1 MVIPLQKISEEF
13 VMRNALVLVVLAM
26 VLGLGG
32 CTEKYK
38 KEIERLQRESDSL
51 KAQTAERDTV
61 TMAYVKAFNAIQQN
75 LDEIKMRERLI
86 TEIQEAD
93 PEKRKSMEEQIN
105 RDIEA
110 IYELLLK
117 NKKMVDDLQRKL
129 RSQGIKNAELEKMI
143 TNLNTQIE
151 LKDAEITRLKES
163 LAQMNITVRNL
174 EVDLQTMEKLSEQQT
189 AMISQQDAELNK
201 VWYIVGTRKVL
212 EEKKVLTKEGGF
224 IGIGRSSRV
233 SEQFD
238 KSEFTMADRRDLLAL
253 PIFSKKC
260 RLVSVHPS
268 GSYQLVGESQV
279 DSLKI
284 LHPDDF
290 WSASRFLVVV
300 ID

>member
-1 MVIPLQKISEEF
+1 MKRALILIALGVAISF
-13 VMRNALVLVVLAM
+13 
-26 VLGLGG
+26 GS

-38 KEIERLQRESDSL
+38 KEIERLQRETDSL
-51 KAQTAERDTV
+51 KAETVERDTI
-61 TMAYVKAFNAIQQN
+61 TMAYVRAFNAIQQN

-86 TEIQEAD
+86 TEISEAD

-110 IYELLLK
+110 IYELLLR

-129 RSQGIKNAELEKMI
+129 RTQGIKNAELEKMI
-143 TNLNTQIE
+143 ANLNTQIE
-151 LKDAEITRLKES
+151 LKDAEIGRLKES
-163 LAQMNITVRNL
+163 LAQMNITIRNL
-174 EVDLQTMEKLSEQQT
+174 ETNLATMEKLSEQQT
-189 AMISQQDAELNK
+189 AVIGQQEAELNK
-201 VWYIVGTRKVL
+201 VWYIIGTRKVL

-224 IGIGRSSRV
+224 IGIGRSRRV
-233 SEQFD
+233 SEEFD
-238 KSEFTMADRRDLLAL
+238 KSEFTMADRRDLRSL

-260 RLVSVHPS
+260 RLVSVHPA

>member
-1 MVIPLQKISEEF
+1 MKRLLMLTIIGFAVATS
-13 VMRNALVLVVLAM
+13 
-26 VLGLGG
+26 G
-32 CTEKYK
+32 CTEKFK
-38 KEIERLQRESDSL
+38 KEIERLQRETDSL
-51 KAQTAERDTV
+51 KAETVERDTI
-61 TMAYVKAFNAIQQN
+61 TMAYIKAFNAIQQN

-86 TEIQEAD
+86 TEISEGD

-143 TNLNTQIE
+143 ANLNTQIE
-151 LKDAEITRLKES
+151 LKDAEIGRLKES
-163 LAQMNITVRNL
+163 LAQMNITIRNL
-174 EVDLQTMEKLSEQQT
+174 ELDLETMEKLSEQQT
-189 AMISQQDAELNK
+189 ALIGQQEAELNK

-238 KSEFTMADRRDLLAL
+238 KSEFTMADRRDLRSL
-253 PIFSKKC
+253 PIFSKKA

-268 GSYQLVGESQV
+268 GSYQLTGDAQV

>member
-1 MVIPLQKISEEF
+1 
-13 VMRNALVLVVLAM
+13 MRNLLILTIIGMMTALN
-26 VLGLGG
+26 G

-38 KEIERLQRESDSL
+38 KEIERLQRETDSL
-51 KAQTAERDTV
+51 KAESVERDTL
-61 TMAYVKAFNAIQQN
+61 TMTYVKAFNAIQQN

-86 TEIQEAD
+86 TEISEAD

-129 RSQGIKNAELEKMI
+129 RSQGIKNADLEKMI
-143 TNLNTQIE
+143 ANLNTQIE
-151 LKDAEITRLKES
+151 LKDAEIGRLKES
-163 LAQMNITVRNL
+163 LAQMNIAIRNL
-174 EVDLQTMEKLSEQQT
+174 ELDLETMEKLSEQQT
-189 AMISQQDAELNK
+189 AVIGQQEAELNK
-201 VWYIVGTRKVL
+201 VWYVVGTRKVL
-212 EEKKVLTKEGGF
+212 EEKKVLTNEGGF

-238 KSEFTMADRRDLLAL
+238 KSEFTMADRRDFRSL
-253 PIFSKKC
+253 PIFSKKA

-268 GSYQLVGESQV
+268 GSYQLTGDAQV

>member
-1 MVIPLQKISEEF
+1 
-13 VMRNALVLVVLAM
+13 MRNALVLVVLAM
-26 VLGLGG
+26 VMGLGG

-51 KAQTAERDTV
+51 KAQNAERDTV

-143 TNLNTQIE
+143 ANLNTQIE
-151 LKDAEITRLKES
+151 QKDAEITRLKES

-174 EVDLQTMEKLSEQQT
+174 EADLQTMEKLSEQQT
-189 AMISQQDAELNK
+189 AVISQQDAELNK
-201 VWYIVGTRKVL
+201 VWYIVGTRKAL

-238 KSEFTMADRRDLLAL
+238 KSAFTMADRRDLLAL

>member
-1 MVIPLQKISEEF
+1 
-13 VMRNALVLVVLAM
+13 MRNLLILTIIGLMTAM
-26 VLGLGG
+26 SG

-38 KEIERLQRESDSL
+38 KEIERLQRETDSL
-51 KAQTAERDTV
+51 KAETVERDTL
-61 TMAYVKAFNAIQQN
+61 TMTYVKAFNAIQQN

-86 TEIQEAD
+86 TEISEAD

-143 TNLNTQIE
+143 ANLNTQIE
-151 LKDAEITRLKES
+151 LKDAEIGRLKES
-163 LAQMNITVRNL
+163 LAQMNITIRNL
-174 EVDLQTMEKLSEQQT
+174 ELDLETMEKLSEQQT
-189 AMISQQDAELNK
+189 AVIGQQEAELNK
-201 VWYIVGTRKVL
+201 VWYIVGKRKVL

-238 KSEFTMADRRDLLAL
+238 KSEFTMADRRDLRSL
-253 PIFSKKC
+253 PIFSKKA

-268 GSYQLVGESQV
+268 GSYQLTGDAQV